1 MLYSLYYREIHA
13 LYYVKNLPQVKM
25 IVESLEDDALLVK
38 RAKESL
44 VNEYK
49 IFHASWWKFQD
60 AMVSCRTLSRA
71 RVSKQ
76 YFTIRE
82 AKKVIEEL
90 RFEEDPLGIQGYIK
104 YRLMKNDLNEMFEMK
119 RGSISPS
126 TYSRIIDC
134 HPTGIPVARSFSMLN
149 KLLSKDRNFL
159 PESIPAYMRFY
170 FNKFA

>member
-1 MLYSLYYREIHA
+1 

-25 IVESLEDDALLVK
+25 IVESFEDDALLVK

-44 VNEYK
+44 VNEDLPHQLMEISGCYGQLPDV
-49 IFHASWWKFQD
+49 IE
-60 AMVSCRTLSRA
+60 
-71 RVSKQ
+71 RVTKQ

-104 YRLMKNDLNEMFEMK
+104 SRLMKNDLNEMFEMK

-134 HPTGIPVARSFSMLN
+134 HPTGIQFDRSFSMLN
-149 KLLSKDRNFL
+149 KLLSNDRNFL
-159 PESIPAYMRFY
+159 TENIPAYLRFY
-170 FNKFA
+170 FNKLA